1 MLDEA
6 TARMDPLTE
15 ARVVAA
21 SERLLAGRTGVLVA
35 HRLSTIERA
44 GLLAVLDHG
53 RVVQQ
58 GERAALA
65 RVAGPYRDLLA
76 ASVAEE
82 TGTGVV
88 GAHPGAGEA
97 LLDDDGAR
105 DVSPV
110 LARRAVP
117 ATPTARLRT
126 GRRSRSEAA
135 DGVARRRSSR
145 TPATGPASLAGCCT
159 RCSCA
164 PRGASS
170 APCCSS

>member
-1 MLDEA
+1 VQVVVLDEA

-35 HRLSTIERA
+35 HRLTTIERA

-58 GERAALA
+58 GERAALT

-82 TGTGVV
+82 AATGAV
-88 GAHPGAGEA
+88 GTHPGAGEA
-97 LLDDDGAR
+97 LLDG
-105 DVSPV
+105 
-110 LARRAVP
+110 
-117 ATPTARLRT
+117 
-126 GRRSRSEAA
+126 
-135 DGVARRRSSR
+135 
-145 TPATGPASLAGCCT
+145 
-159 RCSCA
+159 
-164 PRGASS
+164 
-170 APCCSS
+170 